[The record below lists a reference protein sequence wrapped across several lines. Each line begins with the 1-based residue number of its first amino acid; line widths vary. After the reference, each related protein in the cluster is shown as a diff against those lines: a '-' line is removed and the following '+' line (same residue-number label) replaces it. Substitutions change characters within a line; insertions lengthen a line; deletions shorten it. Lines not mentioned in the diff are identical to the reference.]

1 MAKTK
6 NNATKP
12 TQFVDADSC
21 FIVHHIAAHYTEIQD
36 ERDEYA
42 VPNMALTMARSAPST
57 YVNSYVVNLI
67 TELLSCPEFY
77 KMMDEIKSGD
87 LDLRDF
93 AAFCY
98 TAEKISVS
106 FPS

>member
-1 MAKTK
+1 
-6 NNATKP
+6 
-12 TQFVDADSC
+12 
-21 FIVHHIAAHYTEIQD
+21 
-36 ERDEYA
+36 
-42 VPNMALTMARSAPST
+42 MALTMARSAPST